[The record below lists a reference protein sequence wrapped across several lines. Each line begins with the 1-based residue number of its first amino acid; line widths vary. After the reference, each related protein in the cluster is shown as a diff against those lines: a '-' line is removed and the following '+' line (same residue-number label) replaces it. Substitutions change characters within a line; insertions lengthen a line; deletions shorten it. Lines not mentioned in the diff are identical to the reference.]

1 LVTVSEASHRV
12 GIPERDEAV
21 RYLLRDRAWAA
32 YPLGYLDP
40 DNSTAIDL
48 IGLGGDRGLEALV
61 AIAHL
66 PNLVNVFATGDPDAV
81 GAVLAQMPA
90 VPPSGVFS
98 ARAEVLDAMERHLQV
113 NTAYRMRRMVVRR
126 DDLRPRT
133 VEPTRRLTIE
143 HLDQVRRLYGMWTDS
158 HQLPGQLT
166 EGIYYGV
173 FAGHELI
180 AAAGTHA
187 LSIRHGV
194 GAIGNVL
201 THASYRG
208 RGLASTTTTAVAQE
222 LFAEGCDEVVL
233 NVRFG
238 NQVALATYQKLGFAD
253 HCTFIEGVF
262 RKR

>member
-1 LVTVSEASHRV
+1 MVTVSEASHRV
-12 GIPERDEAV
+12 GTPGRDDAV
-21 RYLLRDRAWAA
+21 QYLLRDRAWAA

-40 DNSTAIDL
+40 DTRTEMDL
-48 IGLGGDRGLEALV
+48 LGLGGDQGLEGLV

-66 PNLVNVFATGDPDAV
+66 PGLVNVFATGDPGAV
-81 GAVLAQMPA
+81 GAILAQMPG
-90 VPPSGVFS
+90 VPSSGVFS

-113 NTAYRMRRMVVRR
+113 NTAYRMRRMVVRQA
-126 DDLRPRT
+126 DLRPRT
-133 VEPTRRLTIE
+133 GAPTRRLTIE
-143 HLDQVRRLYGMWTDS
+143 HLEQVRRLYGLWTDS

-166 EGIYYGV
+166 DGVYFGV
-173 FAGHELI
+173 FAGNELI

-187 LSIRHGV
+187 LSTRHGV

-208 RGLASTTTTAVAQE
+208 RGLASTTTTAVAEE
-222 LFAEGCDEVVL
+222 LFARGCDEVVL
-233 NVRFG
+233 NVRYG
-238 NQVALATYQKLGFAD
+238 NDIALVTYQKLGFTD